1 MTVTGLPTLSEI
13 TACKFEL
20 VDGNVA
26 VVTLNRPERLNTL
39 SGDMHRDLIVCWEE
53 INSNPEIRAGVVT
66 GEGRFFCAG
75 RDIKEYMDFYGSDG
89 APSRLRAIDDPDSPI
104 FGMHAHH
111 YEFTKPMVAAL
122 NGPAA
127 GGGLSLALT
136 CDMLVMADD
145 AYVKDAH
152 AKVNVEG
159 GSWLLWFLPPMIARE
174 LAMTDRRLTAEECL
188 HYGLANYVV
197 PRGEVRAKAMEVARA
212 TTAMGPDAIRA
223 LRAASTEYLVNAKK
237 IQPNRRAEWLERG
250 REHMEALR
258 SHADPDVAE
267 GMRSFLDKREPSY
280 QKPS

>member
-1 MTVTGLPTLSEI
+1 MSIPGLPSLSEI

-20 VDGNVA
+20 IDGNIA

-53 INSNPEIRAGVVT
+53 INNNPNIRAGVVT

-75 RDIKEYMDFYGSDG
+75 RDIKEYIDYYGADG
-89 APSRLRAIDDPDSPI
+89 KPSRLRAIDDPDSPI

-111 YEFTKPMVAAL
+111 YIFKKPMVAAL

-136 CDMLVMADD
+136 CDMLVMAED

-152 AKVNVEG
+152 AKVNVIG

-174 LAMTDRRLTAEECL
+174 LAMTDRRLTAEEC
-188 HYGLANYVV
+188 HFYGLANYVV
-197 PRGEVRAKAMEVARA
+197 PRADVLRKAIELARA
-212 TTAMGPDAIRA
+212 TTQMGPDAIHA
-223 LRAASTEYLVNAKK
+223 LREASTQYLILANKVH
-237 IQPNRRAEWLERG
+237 PGRREELQKRG
-250 REHMEALR
+250 RSHMESLR
-258 SHADPDVAE
+258 SHDDPDVAE
-267 GMRSFLDKREPSY
+267 GMRAFLNKRAASY